1 MAWLRPG
8 GEAGGLAGQEKSAL
22 IQKRS
27 ETRTYFICF
36 GMSSTLKRLKTL
48 MKMTVNMTLFWR
60 RFEKLPLLPILTRK
74 ECFQNVL
81 ITRFSVHN
89 RKKRI
94 KNQYVFIRKHF
105 SVAGP

>member
-1 MAWLRPG
+1 MGLRQG

-27 ETRTYFICF
+27 ETRTY
-36 GMSSTLKRLKTL
+36 
-48 MKMTVNMTLFWR
+48 LFWHVVHSKTPENADENDSKYDS
-60 RFEKLPLLPILTRK
+60 FLAPFSKASASVPILTRK

-81 ITRFSVHN
+81 ITRFSVYK
-89 RKKRI
+89 RQKRI
-94 KNQYVFIRKHF
+94 KNQYVIIRKHF

>member
-1 MAWLRPG
+1 MGLRQG

-36 GMSSTLKRLKTL
+36 GMSSTLKRPKTL

-60 RFEKLPLLPILTRK
+60 RFQKLPL
-74 ECFQNVL
+74 
-81 ITRFSVHN
+81 
-89 RKKRI
+89 
-94 KNQYVFIRKHF
+94 QYLSLLERNAFKTF
-105 SVAGP
+105 

>member
-1 MAWLRPG
+1 MGLRQG

-48 MKMTVNMTLFWR
+48 MKMTVNMTLFGALLKSF
-60 RFEKLPLLPILTRK
+60 RFYLSLLERNAFKT
-74 ECFQNVL
+74 F
-81 ITRFSVHN
+81 
-89 RKKRI
+89 
-94 KNQYVFIRKHF
+94 
-105 SVAGP
+105 